1 MKKRNTMA
9 RFNAFL
15 ESNHRYI
22 IASLVGAIL
31 LFLAACTFHNAL
43 PICHYIFGCDHG
55 FHITG

>member
-1 MKKRNTMA
+1 MA
-9 RFNAFL
+9 MFNAFL

-22 IASLVGAIL
+22 IASLGGAIL